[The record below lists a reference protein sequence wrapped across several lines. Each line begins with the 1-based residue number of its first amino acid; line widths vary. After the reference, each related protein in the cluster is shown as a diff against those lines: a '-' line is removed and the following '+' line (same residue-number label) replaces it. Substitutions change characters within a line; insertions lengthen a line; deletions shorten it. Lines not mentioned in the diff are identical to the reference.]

1 MNKTNDKVT
10 DKAELAA
17 AAEEMGSEVSA
28 AVGALLG
35 EEESGIYTVK
45 LRRPVT
51 FEGTEIKEMHFDFES
66 LIGKDSRE
74 VQREMA
80 LKGQTVL
87 IQSVDED
94 FKRAMA
100 ARACTDRLPDG
111 RKIGADI
118 FDYMTVADVNKVLT
132 RLRRFL

>member
-1 MNKTNDKVT
+1 MSNTN

-17 AAEEMGSEVSA
+17 AAEELGSEVA
-28 AVGALLG
+28 ATVDA
-35 EEESGIYTVK
+35 EINPAAEDFYTLK

-51 FEGTEIKEMHFDFES
+51 YEETKITELHFDFES
-66 LIGKDSRE
+66 LTGKDSRE
-74 VQREMA
+74 ILREMSF
-80 LKGQTVL
+80 KGQGVL
-87 IQSVDED
+87 IQSMDED